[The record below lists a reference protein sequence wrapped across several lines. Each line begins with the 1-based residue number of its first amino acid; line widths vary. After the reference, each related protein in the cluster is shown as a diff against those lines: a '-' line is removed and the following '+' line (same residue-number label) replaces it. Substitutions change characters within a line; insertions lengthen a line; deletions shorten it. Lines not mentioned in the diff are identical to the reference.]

1 MAISNPK
8 ASGNTKKTGANSA
21 KDTLD
26 WRIKELRAFD
36 VSRIQDRWDPVLES
50 LHKSVNEALA
60 EVLGSHTPDYRK
72 FAIETFDATLP
83 SDFGGRYS
91 TDELQRAVQD
101 SVAQAIVTLDRV
113 KALVRER
120 ARQQPAT
127 PTPPPAPVAAPAAPV
142 AAPTPVT
149 TPPVTAAP
157 VPVPAAPKPAP
168 TPAAPPPVAPPP
180 ATAPAAVKTPAAP
193 PVSAAPVAATA
204 PVPARPA
211 VTPPPQAAAA
221 PAPAPVKPAAAPAA
235 PVQPAPTPAP
245 APSPVA
251 APPAAQAQAPVPTT
265 ATPTRVRVA
274 VIGGEAQA
282 RRAVL
287 DFVVQL
293 GLQPASAAAPQAEAD
308 LFLDRLD
315 ELRDLQYAVVL
326 LPVQSL
332 DPASGAPSAVAPEL
346 LMELGHVLATVG
358 RSRACFLLNGA
369 GKPPVWQGI
378 GNLRFDDEGLWHL
391 LLARAM
397 KQAGLDV
404 DLNRAV

>member
-1 MAISNPK
+1 MATLHPK
-8 ASGNTKKTGANSA
+8 TSGNAKKAVASSP

-60 EVLGSHTPDYRK
+60 EVLGSNSADYRK

-91 TDELQRAVQD
+91 TEELQRAVRE

-120 ARQQPAT
+120 SRQT
-127 PTPPPAPVAAPAAPV
+127 PAAPAAPV
-142 AAPTPVT
+142 APPAPAVAPLATATPAPAEPRSAPLPAPAAPTP
-149 TPPVTAAP
+149 P
-157 VPVPAAPKPAP
+157 VPTPARAV
-168 TPAAPPPVAPPP
+168 AAPPPA
-180 ATAPAAVKTPAAP
+180 AAAVKTPVPPASPIQPLPAAAGAA
-193 PVSAAPVAATA
+193 SAPA
-204 PVPARPA
+204 PARPA
-211 VTPPPQAAAA
+211 VTPPP
-221 PAPAPVKPAAAPAA
+221 PAAAVPVPPAIQPAA
-235 PVQPAPTPAP
+235 VPAPPVQPAPAVVAP
-245 APSPVA
+245 ATQ
-251 APPAAQAQAPVPTT
+251 PAAQAPVAP
-265 ATPTRVRVA
+265 TPSPASVRVA
-274 VIGGEAQA
+274 VLGGEAQA

-287 DFVVQL
+287 DFILQL
-293 GLQPASAAAPQAEAD
+293 GLQPASSAAPAQAR
-308 LFLDRLD
+308 LFIDRMD

-326 LPVQSL
+326 LPAQSL
-332 DPASGAPSAVAPEL
+332 DAASGVPNAVSPEL

-358 RSRACFLLNGA
+358 RGHVCFLLTSA
-369 GKPPVWQGI
+369 GKPPAWQGI
-378 GNLRFDDEGLWHL
+378 SNLRMDDEGLWHL
-391 LLARAM
+391 LLGRAM